1 MEAVGGSVRRLKS
14 EAGERG
20 PRGGG
25 LGGGERNHRC
35 FWIKVEISVHTT
47 LTILISTLTSA
58 YPSDGIATSFGV
70 TRWNNCSAGFPFCVA
85 GGLGLPSVEYTE
97 YYARSVDLFAE
108 RAGPVSLLPA
118 SENQKTVIKW
128 NTSEGAVQ

>member
-1 MEAVGGSVRRLKS
+1 MAHAVAVSAAVREIIENWNCRS
-14 EAGERG
+14 EVFTRVPLVRSHLDLSAAT
-20 PRGGG
+20 PTPPVM
-25 LGGGERNHRC
+25 LS
-35 FWIKVEISVHTT
+35 F
-47 LTILISTLTSA
+47 STLTSS

-108 RAGPVSLLPA
+108 RAGPLSLLPA

>member
-1 MEAVGGSVRRLKS
+1 MSAATPTPPVMLS
-14 EAGERG
+14 
-20 PRGGG
+20 
-25 LGGGERNHRC
+25 
-35 FWIKVEISVHTT
+35 F
-47 LTILISTLTSA
+47 STLTSA

-108 RAGPVSLLPA
+108 RAGPLSLLPA